1 MKESNLSV
9 QISTK
14 ADIWKKIPLWIR
26 SVLTGFT
33 VNSIGVGAWVLLLM
47 TVPSPWFLVV
57 MALFLFVYLKYFSGS
72 WWPVSNSEIRKQ
84 RFRKIKLSRAV
95 WIWGLAGALLF
106 VLITQSGLVIT
117 FRIMEFPAE
126 RFKAAYNLDSLP
138 VGLAWV
144 SLIMASLVAGICE
157 EVGFRGYMQEP
168 LEKRYGPVIGIAIV
182 SAVFVVVHL
191 HQAWAGPVLIHIF
204 VVSALFGILA
214 YKTQSIIPGI
224 IGHTLLDIINFSYW
238 WSDIAGKF
246 ERQPIAITGVDVHFI
261 TWSLLFSGGL
271 ALFFL
276 AMKRLT
282 PVRKEM

>member
-57 MALFLFVYLKYFSGS
+57 MALFLFAYLKYFSGS

-261 TWSLLFSGGL
+261 TWCLLFSGGL

-282 PVRKEM
+282 PVRDDM